1 MIAQRD
7 PTKSEQLFQKLYDSI
22 RQGELPHGTRLT
34 TEVELAREHHCS
46 RVTVR
51 AGLRRLEELKL
62 IRRVR
67 GDGTYVDCSGKR
79 FSSRRNIAIVAL
91 GVHSEIYSEIDPYF
105 SHLMMG
111 LFHNGNKFDFSAN
124 FIVCKPSEKSFL
136 ESFERQKIDL
146 ADYDGLIFAKQLSAG
161 EIAVL
166 EGKRCNFVT
175 LQAPEEDQEVSCIA
189 IDGNGGVY
197 MAARHLLE
205 RGRRSIV
212 FLHGSLR
219 ERINREKL
227 DGFFRALDESRLTS
241 PLDRRHYE
249 ITPFAE
255 EDSAELV
262 AQLLKE
268 GQHFDALIIHGDWA
282 TVGAVNALRAA
293 GLRIPDDVALVM
305 YNDYAIAQKVTKLA
319 ITSVRQPIEEQIRNA
334 LELLLRR
341 HARPSSS
348 KTIKILQPNLMIR
361 ETS

>member
-7 PTKSEQLFQKLYDSI
+7 PNKSELLFQKLYDAI
-22 RQGELPHGTRLT
+22 RQGELPHGTRLA

-46 RVTVR
+46 RVTIR

-67 GDGTYVDCSGKR
+67 GDGTYVNSGDKR
-79 FSSRRNIAIVAL
+79 FSARRNIAIVAL

-111 LFHNGNKFDFSAN
+111 LFHNGNRFDFSAN

-136 ESFERQKIDL
+136 ESFERQNIDL
-146 ADYDGLIFAKQLSAG
+146 ADYDGLIFAKQLSAR

-175 LQAPEEDQEVSCIA
+175 LQTPEEDQEISCIT
-189 IDGNGGVY
+189 IDSNGGVY

-205 RGRRSIV
+205 RGRRNIV
-212 FLHGSLR
+212 FLHGKLR
-219 ERINREKL
+219 EKINQEKL
-227 DGFFRALDESRLTS
+227 AGFYRALDEFQLVS
-241 PLDRRHYE
+241 PLERRHYE

-255 EDSAELV
+255 EDSAELI
-262 AQLLKE
+262 AQLLE
-268 GQHFDALIIHGDWA
+268 EDQHFDGLIVHGDWA

-293 GLRIPDDVALVM
+293 GLRIPEDVALVM

-341 HARPSSS
+341 HARPSNNE
-348 KTIKILQPNLMIR
+348 TIKILQPALMIR
-361 ETS
+361 ETT